1 MLRPKAFLNLSD
13 ETYPLYLFAAIV
25 ILPRGTGDKGKSN
38 RFENQRASCIRKYR
52 FDAESLKGVRSDIDG
67 LFTIGAN
74 QKIKTL
80 TCSYMGYKTQSF
92 NINELEIASERII
105 IGMEPLTTEL
115 SEVVVR
121 PGYVNL
127 FLSHNFGSLLF
138 RSVSFSPEVSI
149 HGNAGWGRLPEL
161 EVQCITGWDHMP
173 HPMPLKTL
181 PLR

>member
-1 MLRPKAFLNLSD
+1 MRPILFIFLLLLSYCL
-13 ETYPLYLFAAIV
+13 EGQVT
-25 ILPRGTGDKGKSN
+25 KGKVIDSKTKEPLAFAN
-38 RFENQRASCIRKYR
+38 IV